1 MKKITRRFETT
12 GQVFDALGVGG
23 VMALTRGNK
32 TAVYYYKAS
41 GKFPPKTYVVLKAAL
56 SAIGA
61 DAPDSLWQMIEPDPV
76 ALAGVVQRLP
86 SAAGDEVQP

>member
-1 MKKITRRFETT
+1 MDIPRRLETT
-12 GQVFDALGVGG
+12 EQIFDALGIEAIMTLTGG
-23 VMALTRGNK
+23 K
-32 TAVYYYKAS
+32 YPAVHCYKSS

-86 SAAGDEVQP
+86 SAAGDEVLP